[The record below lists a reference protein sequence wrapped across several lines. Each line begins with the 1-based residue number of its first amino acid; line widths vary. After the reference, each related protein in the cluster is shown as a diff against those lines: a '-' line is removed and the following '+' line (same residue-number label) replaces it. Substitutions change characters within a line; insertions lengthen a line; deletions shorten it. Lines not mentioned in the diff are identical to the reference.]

1 MIHFRSEVIKT
12 AGSSASIKNKKKG
25 GRNKKNKN
33 KMMDLSDLTGPY
45 PIVSPGKLM
54 GKGVLK
60 NSKERVVVLS
70 ESPRGH
76 DLNRTASMSHL
87 GARMHTNVKSALSAL
102 FLLLQSKS
110 RLGQSAA
117 GRDGRR
123 RTPRHG
129 RRALRRMFAHGTL
142 THSLDHSRQT
152 PLQFTLQ
159 NRRTSEQSNFVS
171 YFAKR
176 SLLCYT
182 PLHTVHRL
190 IRFRWS
196 P

>member
-12 AGSSASIKNKKKG
+12 AGSSTSIKNKKKG

-45 PIVSPGKLM
+45 PIVSPGESM
-54 GKGVLK
+54 GKISWKGVPK
-60 NSKERVVVLS
+60 NSKERVVVLRV
-70 ESPRGH
+70 SPRGH
-76 DLNRTASMSHL
+76 DLNHTASMSHL

-102 FLLLQSKS
+102 FLLQSKS

-123 RTPRHG
+123 RTPRTTGAAKDVCPWH
-129 RRALRRMFAHGTL
+129 

-159 NRRTSEQSNFVS
+159 NRRTAEQSNFVS
-171 YFAKR
+171 DFAKR

-182 PLHTVHRL
+182 SLHTIHRL

-196 P
+196 H

>member
-60 NSKERVVVLS
+60 NSKEGVVVPLV
-70 ESPRGH
+70 SPRGH

-102 FLLLQSKS
+102 FLLQSKS

-117 GRDGRR
+117 AGMGAGKNVC
-123 RTPRHG
+123 PWH
-129 RRALRRMFAHGTL
+129 

-159 NRRTSEQSNFVS
+159 NRRTAEQLRLGFRKTES
-171 YFAKR
+171 
-176 SLLCYT
+176 SLLHFFPYS
-182 PLHTVHRL
+182 PSADSFPMVAL
-190 IRFRWS
+190 I
-196 P
+196 

>member
-60 NSKERVVVLS
+60 NSKERVVVPLVS
-70 ESPRGH
+70 QRGH
-76 DLNRTASMSHL
+76 DLNHTASMSHL
-87 GARMHTNVKSALSAL
+87 GARMHTHVKSALSAL

-117 GRDGRR
+117 GRDGRS
-123 RTPRHG
+123 
-129 RRALRRMFAHGTL
+129 RRATGAAKDVCPWH

-152 PLQFTLQ
+152 HLQFTPQ
-159 NRRTSEQSNFVS
+159 NRGTSEQSNFVS

-182 PLHTVHRL
+182 PLHTIQRL